1 MSLIHYILNNKIQ
14 LGLPYSVRVCKQ
26 HCGSSAVR
34 LNRRTLSCTKAH
46 MGSHEPIQ
54 LGTAL
59 SRSHVQLRCGVD
71 TNSLESTNVLSQFQ
85 YNMYVRF

>member
-1 MSLIHYILNNKIQ
+1 MINDKIQ
-14 LGLPYSVRVCKQ
+14 PSLPYSARVCKQ

-34 LNRRTLSCTKAH
+34 LNRMTLSRKKKSSWQQE
-46 MGSHEPIQ
+46 SHESIQ

-71 TNSLESTNVLSQFQ
+71 INSLESPNVLSQFQ